1 MMIGHVD
8 IDEKNGAV
16 NTHRDSYLLE
26 SISVVSVRRPF
37 FVGGIVFGAGLSGFA
52 AAFGDILYP
61 GEVLAVLTLAAAAGI
76 AGLHVGQLKLL
87 SRDLRGSELSHVIWG
102 RYATLNAVRQ
112 RIARAMSAKRT
123 EGRS

>member
-26 SISVVSVRRPF
+26 SITVVSVRRPF
-37 FVGGIVFGAGLSGFA
+37 FAGGIVCGTGFAGFA
-52 AAFGDILYP
+52 AAFVDLLYT
-61 GEVLAVLTLAAAAGI
+61 GELLTVLTLAAMAGF

-87 SRDLRGSELSHVIWG
+87 SRDLRGSELSDVIWG
-102 RYATLNAVRQ
+102 RYASLNAVRL
-112 RIARAMSAKRT
+112 RIARAMAARAAG
-123 EGRS
+123 GRS